1 MYRACASII
10 FNYLIY
16 TLLKVRYISS
26 TAFQGDNMWKYFTS
40 EHNKE
45 FFLSLNLITADMSDE
60 KKLNVLYAI
69 ANNSQKYYTIKY
81 INKKD
86 GTKRKLLIPNSF
98 LKRIQQNILHNILY
112 SLTPSKYVKSYQQ
125 NLTLKDNASPHQ
137 NQKIVLKLDI
147 KNFFPSISFED
158 IYKILPNEILP
169 PSIKVLITH
178 LCTYENYLPQGA
190 PTSPM
195 LSNLVLKNFD
205 DYIGSYC
212 EKQSINYT
220 RYCDDLTFSGD
231 FNPYYLI
238 NKVRAFLEEIGF
250 NLNDKKTKIITRKN
264 RQIITGLVVNKKI
277 NVPKQYRKKIRQEM
291 YYINKYGLK
300 SHLAYLNIKDKN
312 QYIANLRGRINYCL
326 QIDDNNKEMQ
336 KYLNDLSQLILK
348 K

>member
-1 MYRACASII
+1 
-10 FNYLIY
+10 
-16 TLLKVRYISS
+16 
-26 TAFQGDNMWKYFTS
+26 MWKYFTR

-45 FFLSLNLITADMSDE
+45 FILSLNLITANMSDE

-86 GTKRKLLIPNSF
+86 GTKRKLLIPNCF

-112 SLTPSKYVKSYQQ
+112 GLTPSKYVKSYQQ

-137 NQKIVLKLDI
+137 NQKMVLKLDI

-205 DYIGSYC
+205 NYIGSYC
-212 EKQSINYT
+212 KKQNINYT

-238 NKVRAFLEEIGF
+238 NKVRAFLEEMGF

-277 NVPKQYRKKIRQEM
+277 NVPKQYRQKIRQEM
-291 YYINKYGLK
+291 YHINKYGLK

-312 QYIANLRGRINYCL
+312 QYIASLRGRINYCL